1 MGAMSE
7 PIPDLPADESLAKE
21 RALNLKLEM
30 AAADKRRRVDAA
42 NAAGQPSPMAR
53 VASLMSLV
61 QSQTPRDQ
69 IMRVSREEGD
79 QPEIAPVVRAQL
91 IPPRFADATFA
102 DYEPSTQGQRAALNA
117 TKFWSERAAS
127 GQCAMLALIGPQ
139 GTGKSHLLYSAA
151 SALLARGV
159 RPYSRPWY
167 KLADELRYGG
177 ESPFSVGKMLESH
190 EVRAMLWKQ
199 RVVLLDEV
207 RPTASTSFDDTE
219 LAKFA
224 CWAYDAKL
232 SVLITT
238 NVNPLAEVMGPPA
251 ASRFTQVIIDGPDR
265 RQA

>member
-7 PIPDLPADESLAKE
+7 PIPDLPADESLAKQ
-21 RALNLKLEM
+21 RALDLKFQT
-30 AAADKRRRVDAA
+30 AAAEKRRRVAESA
-42 NAAGQPSPMAR
+42 AAGQPTPMSR
-53 VASLMSLV
+53 VKSLMALV
-61 QSQTPRDQ
+61 DDDTPRDQ
-69 IMRVSREEGD
+69 IVRVSREEGD
-79 QPEIAPVVRAQL
+79 QPEIAPAVRAQMV
-91 IPPRFADATFA
+91 PPRFAEATFEN
-102 DYEPSTQGQRAALNA
+102 YEPATHGQRAALKA
-117 TKFWSERAAS
+117 AQFWYERAAS

-151 SALLARGV
+151 SALLAKGV
-159 RPYSRPWY
+159 RAYSRPWY

-177 ESPFSVGKMLESH
+177 ESPFTPGKTLEPH

-251 ASRFTQVIIDGPDR
+251 ASRFTQITIDGPDR